1 MDGSAEGG
9 DEDDDAV
16 TGSAGTIQATLP
28 QDDFDEMESATGVA
42 EDDTA
47 EPIGTAT
54 GPAYGGGMDDA
65 GTGPGQDEEATDL
78 RQKIVPQSR
87 TYTHTVS
94 RMQLGLSNNKK
105 TKGTCSQT
113 RSHIRKATRS
123 ASSEHWSCRDM
134 CAQLQ

>member
-9 DEDDDAV
+9 DEDDAV

-78 RQKIVPQSR
+78 RQNNCSAKQDIH
-87 TYTHTVS
+87 THTVS

>member
-113 RSHIRKATRS
+113 RSHIRKAT
-123 ASSEHWSCRDM
+123 
-134 CAQLQ
+134 

>member
-9 DEDDDAV
+9 DEDDAV

-65 GTGPGQDEEATDL
+65 GAGPGQDEGATTCA
-78 RQKIVPQSR
+78 KTIVPQSR
-87 TYTHTVS
+87 TYTHTLS
-94 RMQLGLSNNKK
+94 RVCN
-105 TKGTCSQT
+105 
-113 RSHIRKATRS
+113 
-123 ASSEHWSCRDM
+123 WV
-134 CAQLQ
+134 